1 MPNSRFF
8 RLAQYAILVY
18 VLFSVLYASNFLLAS
33 SIGSTILSLLVK
45 TTDTSEGYSEGLA
58 VRPRVDLITR
68 ARHILE
74 AQRRSEALAWT
85 TDSSS
90 DLVYWTLPDIDNADS
105 LVNDD
110 TVPILENTV
119 LSKAFAQALH
129 PTRLIP
135 FYYKATS
142 VVDQDDV
149 TITTLVTSNR
159 YKVLKQLVERYQGDQ
174 KFLAACMRAECAN
187 QGPSRSPF
195 TSLCLRTGPT
205 MPPQRINS
213 SLPSRTWKLS
223 THRLRT
229 SPPTSTSTSRSRPSQ
244 APRNPRP

>member
-1 MPNSRFF
+1 MPHSRTL
-8 RLAQYAILVY
+8 RLVQYAIFGY
-18 VLFSVLYASNFLLAS
+18 VSVSVIYTSSFLLAS
-33 SIGSTILSLLVK
+33 SIGSTILSLLGM
-45 TTDTSEGYSEGLA
+45 TTVPTETYPTL
-58 VRPRVDLITR
+58 VTLRPRVDLITR

-85 TDSSS
+85 IDSSS
-90 DLVYWTLPDIDNADS
+90 DLIYWTLPDIDNADS

-110 TVPILENTV
+110 TVPTLEDTF

-159 YKVLKQLVERYQGDQ
+159 YKVLKQLVERYQGDRSL
-174 KFLAACMRAECAN
+174 LAACMRAEPAD
-187 QGPSRSPF
+187 
-195 TSLCLRTGPT
+195 
-205 MPPQRINS
+205 
-213 SLPSRTWKLS
+213 
-223 THRLRT
+223 
-229 SPPTSTSTSRSRPSQ
+229 
-244 APRNPRP
+244 